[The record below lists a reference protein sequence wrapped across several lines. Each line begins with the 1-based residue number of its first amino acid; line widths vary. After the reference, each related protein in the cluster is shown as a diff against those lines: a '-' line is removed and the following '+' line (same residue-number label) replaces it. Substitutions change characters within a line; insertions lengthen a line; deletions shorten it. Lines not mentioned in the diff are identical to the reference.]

1 MGTNL
6 DLRAKLI
13 VGFGISAAVSVILSI
28 TALYGN
34 RAASSGAR
42 SQAERQLA
50 QMRSIAEIGA
60 ANAGA
65 GQRLAEALTT
75 GGMSDARSEL
85 SAAAATEKGISDQVA
100 KLKAAPSTDKDKAL
114 FQTLSTKV
122 AAAQAARS
130 RALQLINLGDK
141 GLALQALRDLKT
153 RRGEIQGTLAQLAG
167 AIADQGAAQVQAPGS
182 VRGVRL
188 AILALLLAAIG
199 SSIWGAMWLDR
210 CIAAPLRIAV
220 ATAGRIAQRDLTAKI
235 EGDESAETGRLMV
248 AIGNMLQHLR
258 EVVTRTGDISSGI
271 AASSSL
277 LQRSSEQMANGA
289 EQVACQAQ
297 TVATASEQMSA
308 TSNEIALNCHEA
320 ARNSKQASSAAETG
334 AQVVAQTVEVMNR
347 IADRVNATSR
357 TVESLGERSDQ
368 IGAIV
373 GTIEDIADQTNLLA
387 LNAAIE
393 AARAGEQGRGFAVV
407 ADEVRALAERTTKAT
422 REIGEMIKAI
432 QGETK
437 GAVLAMEEGVREVQ
451 HGTEEA
457 AKSGAALQEILDQ
470 INAVSMQV
478 NQIATAAEE
487 QTATISEITGNIS
500 RISEVVQ
507 VTVQG
512 SQDSSLA
519 AAELANLS
527 DDLGTL
533 VAQFKVA

>member
-1 MGTNL
+1 MRTNL
-6 DLRAKLI
+6 NLRAKLL
-13 VGFGISAAVSVILSI
+13 VGVGISSVVSVILAV
-28 TALYGN
+28 TALYGMSV
-34 RAASSGAR
+34 AASSAV
-42 SQAERQLA
+42 SQADGQVARTRA
-50 QMRSIAEIGA
+50 IAEIGA
-60 ANAGA
+60 ASAVA
-65 GQRLAEALTT
+65 GQRLAEALAS
-75 GGMSDARSEL
+75 GGVTAARSEL
-85 SAAAATEKGISDQVA
+85 NASGTAEKTIAEQLA
-100 KLKAAPSTDKDKAL
+100 KLKTMSATDKDKAL
-114 FQTLSTKV
+114 LQALSAKV
-122 AAAQAARS
+122 AAAQSARS
-130 RALQLINLGDK
+130 RASQLINLGDK
-141 GLALQALRDLKT
+141 EMALQALRDLKG
-153 RRGEIQGTLAQLAG
+153 RRGEVQEMLAQF
-167 AIADQGAAQVQAPGS
+167 GAAVTAHEVIQAQAPAS
-182 VRGVRL
+182 VRSARL
-188 AILALLLAAIG
+188 TILALLLVAIG
-199 SSIWGAMWLDR
+199 AAFLSALWLDR
-210 CIAAPLRIAV
+210 SVTAPLELAV
-220 ATAGRIAQRDLTAKI
+220 VTAARIAQRDLTAKV
-235 EGDESAETGRLMV
+235 ETDDTARTGRLMA
-248 AIGNMLQHLR
+248 AIGSILQHLR
-258 EVVTRTGDISSGI
+258 DVVTRTSDISSGI

-277 LQRSSEQMANGA
+277 LQRSSEQMASGA
-289 EQVACQAQ
+289 ELVACQAQ

-357 TVESLGERSDQ
+357 TVESLGARSDQ

-451 HGTEEA
+451 QGTEEA

-487 QTATISEITGNIS
+487 QTATISEITGNIT

-507 VTVQG
+507 LTVQG
-512 SQDSSLA
+512 SQESSMA
-519 AAELANLS
+519 AAELASLS

-533 VAQFKVA
+533 VTQFKVA